1 MDRPPGTEGG
11 VLLSWRAFM
20 DLSTRYLGFELK
32 HPIVASPSPLTR
44 DIDGIRQLVDAGAAA
59 IVMASVFEEQVAAD
73 RSVLDERLETLRQAS
88 KQGDI
93 PIIASLNGETLG
105 GWVSFATQLEAA
117 GASAIELDLYRVPS
131 DPDEMGQALEQSY
144 VDILRAIKAKV
155 QVPVAVKLSP
165 YFSSP
170 GNMAKQLVEAGADG
184 LVLFN
189 RFYEGDID
197 LDSLLVKP
205 DFRLSTPYD
214 SRLPLMWISLLS
226 GRLDASLAATSGV
239 WTYEEVVKYLLV
251 GADAVMTTSS
261 LLKDGPQ
268 HLGTLVSGL
277 RDWMQSRGFESI
289 GDFKGRFAAAN
300 LFDPSAFMRAHYSD
314 ILTSDHKDHS

>member
-1 MDRPPGTEGG
+1 
-11 VLLSWRAFM
+11 M
-20 DLSTRYLGFELK
+20 DLSTSYLGFELK
-32 HPIVASPSPLTR
+32 HPVVASPSPLTR
-44 DIDGIRQLVDAGAAA
+44 DIDGIRKLLDAGAAA
-59 IVMASVFEEQVAAD
+59 IVMASVFEQQVDAD
-73 RSVLDERLETLRQAS
+73 SSVLKERLETLRQAS
-88 KQGDI
+88 KQGGV
-93 PIIASLNGETLG
+93 PIIASLNGETLA
-105 GWVSFATQLEAA
+105 GWVDFAKRLEEA
-117 GASAIELDLYRVPS
+117 GASAIELDLYRVPA
-131 DPDEMGQALEQSY
+131 DPDETGQVLEQNY
-144 VDILRAIKAKV
+144 VDILRAVKAQV

-197 LDSLLVKP
+197 LESLLVKP

-214 SRLPLMWISLLS
+214 HRLPLMWISLLS

-251 GADAVMTTSS
+251 GADVTMTTSS

-268 HLGTLVSGL
+268 HLTTLINGL
-277 RDWMQSRGFESI
+277 REWMESRGLSSVGE
-289 GDFKGRFAAAN
+289 FKGRLAAAH
-300 LFDPSAFMRAHYSD
+300 LFDPSAFMRVHYSD
-314 ILTSDHKDHS
+314 ILTSDDK